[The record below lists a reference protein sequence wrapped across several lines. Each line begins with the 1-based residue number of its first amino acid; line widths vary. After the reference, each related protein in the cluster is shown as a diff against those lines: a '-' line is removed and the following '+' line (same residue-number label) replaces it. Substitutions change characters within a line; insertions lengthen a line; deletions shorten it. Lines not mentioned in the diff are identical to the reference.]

1 MRVLSLRALL
11 VAGLVVPFV
20 AGAAFAQSDVIKQ
33 RKALMSAMGD
43 QTKAGAAI
51 LKGEQPYDPA
61 KAAAIFKAYTDAA
74 SFSTLFPDGSD
85 KGDTKAA
92 PAIWS
97 DRAGFDAQMA
107 KFNSAVQAGLP
118 QIGTEAGFKTAFT
131 AVAAT
136 CRTCHSTYQAR

>member
-1 MRVLSLRALL
+1 MRALL
-11 VAGLVVPFV
+11 VAGLLVPLV
-20 AGAAFAQSDVIKQ
+20 AGVAFAQSDVIKQ

-61 KAAAIFKAYTDAA
+61 KAAAIFKAYTDGAN
-74 SFSTLFPDGSD
+74 FGTLFPAGSD

-97 DRAGFDAQMA
+97 DRAGFDAEMA
-107 KFNSAVQAGLP
+107 KFNAAVQQGLP
-118 QIGTEAGFKTAFT
+118 NIGTEAGFKTAFQN
-131 AVAAT
+131 VAAT

>member
-1 MRVLSLRALL
+1 MRALL
-11 VAGLVVPFV
+11 VAGLLVPLV
-20 AGAAFAQSDVIKQ
+20 AGVAFAQSDVIKQ
-33 RKALMSAMGD
+33 RKALMDALGD

-74 SFSTLFPDGSD
+74 AFNTLFPEGSD

-107 KFNSAVQAGLP
+107 KFNAAVQQGLP
-118 QIGTEAGFKTAFT
+118 QIGTEAGFKTAFQN
-131 AVAAT
+131 VAAT
-136 CRTCHSTYQAR
+136 CRTCHSTYQSR

>member
-1 MRVLSLRALL
+1 MRALL
-11 VAGLVVPFV
+11 VAGLLVPFV
-20 AGAAFAQSDVIKQ
+20 AGVAFAQSDVIKQ
-33 RKALMSAMGD
+33 RKAVMSAVGD
-43 QTKAGAAI
+43 QTKIGGAI

-61 KAAAIFKAYTDAA
+61 KAAAIFKAYTDA
-74 SFSTLFPDGSD
+74 STFNTLFPDGSD

-107 KFNSAVQAGLP
+107 KFNAAVQQGLP
-118 QIGTEAGFKTAFT
+118 QIGTEAGFKTAFQT
-131 AVAAT
+131 VAAT

>member
-1 MRVLSLRALL
+1 MRALI
-11 VAGLVVPFV
+11 VAGLLAPFV
-20 AGAAFAQSDVIKQ
+20 AGVAFAQSDVIQQ

-51 LKGEQPYDPA
+51 LKGEQPYDAA

-74 SFSTLFPDGSD
+74 KFNTLFPDGSD
-85 KGDTKAA
+85 KGNTKAA
-92 PAIWS
+92 PAIWT

-107 KFNSAVQAGLP
+107 KFNATVQEGLP
-118 QIGTEAGFKTAFT
+118 QIGTEAGFKAAFT

-136 CRTCHSTYQAR
+136 CRTCHSTYQVR